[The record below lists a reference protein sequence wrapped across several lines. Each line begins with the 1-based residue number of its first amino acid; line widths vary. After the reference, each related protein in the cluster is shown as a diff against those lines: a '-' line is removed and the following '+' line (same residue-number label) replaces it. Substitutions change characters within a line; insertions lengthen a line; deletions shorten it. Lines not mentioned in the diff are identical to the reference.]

1 MGVRVCK
8 AHGLMRG
15 GASVCVCVTE
25 LRIEH
30 EDGTKFQRGQDRDI
44 NRQRETERAR
54 ASQRDTARRIE

>member
-1 MGVRVCK
+1 
-8 AHGLMRG
+8 MRG

-30 EDGTKFQRGQDRDI
+30 EDGTKFQREQDRDI